1 MARSSRRGQEH
12 VSGWVVGS
20 QQDKTLQSHR
30 VLGGTVKGQ
39 FIEEKGTSMGWGSTL
54 GPAAGGS
61 IYLYLKGQTRTG
73 RDGWSSRPLGEDRVT
88 AGRSLPVPP
97 VGQVP
102 PEAVGQGV
110 VIWARLQGTEQGEW
124 AWVSRGR
131 TASTEGIVTDWV
143 PPHQGHVD
151 PE

>member
-1 MARSSRRGQEH
+1 MGGGVPAGQDAAIPQGPRGDCKGTIYRGEGNQHGMGKYTGASSRWEH
-12 VSGWVVGS
+12 
-20 QQDKTLQSHR
+20 LP
-30 VLGGTVKGQ
+30 L
-39 FIEEKGTSMGWGSTL
+39 
-54 GPAAGGS
+54 
-61 IYLYLKGQTRTG
+61 LKGQTRTG

-97 VGQVP
+97 VGQAP

-131 TASTEGIVTDWV
+131 TASTEGTVTDWV
-143 PPHQGHVD
+143 PPTKAMVD
-151 PE
+151 AE